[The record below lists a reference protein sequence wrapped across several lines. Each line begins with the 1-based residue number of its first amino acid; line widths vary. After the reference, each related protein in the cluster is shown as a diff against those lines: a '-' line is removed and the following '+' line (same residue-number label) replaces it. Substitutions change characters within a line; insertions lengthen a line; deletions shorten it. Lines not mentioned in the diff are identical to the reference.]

1 MQDSQTDSGVQEQI
15 RGLVSAVVS
24 SLQEIARLEPV
35 LRRGMVHPGGPHY
48 RLHGTTGPIS
58 IGEDE
63 CAVFGRLIAAFRPA
77 HCFLIG
83 NAFGMSSV
91 FIAKMMELHG
101 GESVVTLDDHSE
113 GDGLRCFEM
122 ADRLR
127 ERMDCGLLVN
137 KCGSSPGD
145 IRWAAGRDA
154 VDLIFIDGEHR
165 HPQVT
170 RDFQG
175 VQELVREHTIVCW
188 HDYWMPGIPESVAE
202 AERIKIKYGC
212 AASSMID
219 PDETIEVPS
228 VGGRQPRI
236 LPRDVLVQI
245 IEPRVEEIFAA
256 VHHILSE
263 TGYIDMLAAG
273 AVLTGG
279 STQLDGMPELA
290 EQILGL
296 QVRCASPMGVGGL
309 IDVVKSPTYATAV
322 GLVKYGSERIRK
334 AEVAEPHRSKG
345 REPRWGSR
353 FGEWLREVF

>member
-1 MQDSQTDSGVQEQI
+1 MQGSQTDSGVQEQI
-15 RGLVSAVVS
+15 RGLVRAVVS
-24 SLQEIARLEPV
+24 SLQEIAGLERV

-113 GDGLRCFEM
+113 GDGMRCFEI

-145 IRWAAGRDA
+145 IQWAAGRDA

-202 AERIKIKYGC
+202 AERIGYGC
-212 AASSMID
+212 LKVNTSCEMVLGSQSRSVLDRMESLYPDSQAPRRRLRPAAF
-219 PDETIEVPS
+219 
-228 VGGRQPRI
+228 
-236 LPRDVLVQI
+236 LKLC
-245 IEPRVEEIFAA
+245 
-256 VHHILSE
+256 
-263 TGYIDMLAAG
+263 G
-273 AVLTGG
+273 AL
-279 STQLDGMPELA
+279 
-290 EQILGL
+290 
-296 QVRCASPMGVGGL
+296 
-309 IDVVKSPTYATAV
+309 AV
-322 GLVKYGSERIRK
+322 GAIQKRVGRR
-334 AEVAEPHRSKG
+334 RSKVHTIG
-345 REPRWGSR
+345 T
-353 FGEWLREVF
+353 